1 MNITKVISRLNNEY
15 PGKNIIKN
23 NKEYPT
29 EIICEIEPT
38 KKHPEY
44 SIAIA
49 VIDQS
54 LPHYHK
60 KTVET
65 YEVMEGELRVVVDGT
80 ECKLNTGEKLIIKP
94 ESIHSARGN
103 QTIVRVSSKPGWTF
117 EDHILIS

>member
-1 MNITKVISRLNNEY
+1 MNIPKVISRLNNEY

-23 NKEYPT
+23 DEEHPT
-29 EIICEIEPT
+29 EIIREIEPT
-38 KKHPEY
+38 ENHPEH

-65 YEVMEGELRVVVDGT
+65 YEVMEGELIVIVDGT
-80 ECKLNTGEKLIIKP
+80 EYKLNKDEKLIIKP